1 MPGTIR
7 FFAGLLIAFGAVGGI
22 EQSMTDADL
31 AKAVIAAA
39 VGLVILASGTS
50 ALSKAQNEK
59 RTKTS

>member
-7 FFAGLLIAFGAVGGI
+7 SFLGFLICFGAVGGI
-22 EQSMTDADL
+22 EQSMTNAEL
-31 AKAVIAAA
+31 IQALIVAT

-59 RTKTS
+59 KF